1 MAKLPDINDTDHSL
15 VTISLKSQT
24 SSISGLKESYC
35 SVCQSGLDFYQI
47 LYRQILRVKG
57 HIVFQW
63 VVFTATI
70 SEYLSDKKDSKTI

>member
-1 MAKLPDINDTDHSL
+1 MAKLPVINHTDHSL
-15 VTISLKSQT
+15 GTISLKPQT

-35 SVCQSGLDFYQI
+35 SVRQSGLDFHQI

-57 HIVFQW
+57 RVAFQW